1 MESGVNCVKSCYSLE
16 GTGHWIQHMQVI
28 CNLDRLTFIGCRG
41 GSMTGEGPGETSG
54 QALNQGEYQ
63 SSLEEFF
70 CKGKQKMEQWLE
82 EHEESILG
90 FVREMGRT

>member
-70 CKGKQKMEQWLE
+70 CKGKQKN
-82 EHEESILG
+82 G
-90 FVREMGRT
+90 AVAGGA